1 MPDTPN
7 LYGKLNAWEFL
18 RFIGRLYRVPA
29 PQIEQRAAELLKLFD
44 LEDAAGD
51 MIESFSHGM
60 QQKMA
65 LAGALVHN
73 PKVLFL
79 DEPTVGLDPK
89 SARLIKNLLRQ
100 VADRGSTVFFSTH
113 ILEIAERID
122 VVAPHPLATL
132 RFEHC
137 VVPDTQLLGQAG
149 SGFKVAMATLDVF
162 RTSVAA
168 AALGFARRA
177 LHESI
182 AWAKQRRLFGQHL
195 ADFQITQTRLAEM
208 ATLLDAAALL
218 TYRAAWLRDQGQ
230 RITREAA
237 MAKMTATENAQRII
251 DMAVAQSI
259 WFAELGYHVW
269 FTDHHFRGPWHS
281 NPMQFASYVA
291 PLIPSDRYM
300 GFGVLSVPFYHP
312 LRLVESMNLLDQMT
326 KGKVLF
332 GVGSGWQ
339 GTEPAGLGIDTE
351 AHASGRLGDET
362 LDVME
367 KLWSFKYGDPEYT
380 FKVGSNTG
388 TIKRRVMP
396 APYSKPHPTI
406 IRVATREA
414 GLIKAAQKGWP
425 VFVGVLGADLAETM
439 QTYRKALDAAN
450 LETIGYPA
458 FLVGITIKIPPG
470 ATIPTTTSR

>member
-1 MPDTPN
+1 MQFSAMTMNMFFPSNDDPGDDT
-7 LYGKLNAWEFL
+7 
-18 RFIGRLYRVPA
+18 
-29 PQIEQRAAELLKLFD
+29 
-44 LEDAAGD
+44 
-51 MIESFSHGM
+51 
-60 QQKMA
+60 
-65 LAGALVHN
+65 
-73 PKVLFL
+73 
-79 DEPTVGLDPK
+79 
-89 SARLIKNLLRQ
+89 
-100 VADRGSTVFFSTH
+100 
-113 ILEIAERID
+113 
-122 VVAPHPLATL
+122 
-132 RFEHC
+132 
-137 VVPDTQLLGQAG
+137 
-149 SGFKVAMATLDVF
+149 
-162 RTSVAA
+162 
-168 AALGFARRA
+168 
-177 LHESI
+177 
-182 AWAKQRRLFGQHL
+182 
-195 ADFQITQTRLAEM
+195 
-208 ATLLDAAALL
+208 
-218 TYRAAWLRDQGQ
+218 
-230 RITREAA
+230 
-237 MAKMTATENAQRII
+237 RII

-291 PLIPSDRYM
+291 PLIPRDRYM

-312 LRLVESMNLLDQMT
+312 VRLVESMNLLDQMT

-450 LETIGYPA
+450 HPQEVKDNCLRWCSYDWIGVTVAATDEEALAAFGQFSRMEGIIPALETAHAISWIMANAGRWAPDEPVLLCVSGRGDKDVA
-458 FLVGITIKIPPG
+458 QVADMGIVPL
-470 ATIPTTTSR
+470 